1 MELSNE
7 RTHNESHVGSLG
19 WLALGAGV
27 VLWDATAEESLTHA
41 FGRGMENAVSRPA
54 VLVAL
59 GVTAAHLLDLLPHA
73 LDPFYRIAEYFG
85 HEV

>member
-1 MELSNE
+1 MERHNE

-41 FGRGMENAVSRPA
+41 FGRGMENAISRHA
-54 VLVAL
+54 VLAAL
-59 GVTAAHLLDLLPHA
+59 GVTVAHLLDLIPHS
-73 LDPFYRIAEYFG
+73 LDPFYRIADYF
-85 HEV
+85 HHDL